1 MSSFNKVILMGNL
14 TRDPE
19 LRQTQS
25 GTSVCRFAIA
35 VNRSYNSQDGSS
47 RDETCFVEIDCFGK
61 SAENIAKF
69 FSKGK
74 PILVEGRL
82 RQDSWEDKQ
91 SGQKRTKLMVVLER
105 FEFVGG
111 ARDNA
116 PTAAAT
122 MRIIPRPNRVQMRAA
137 RANRS
142 VLAAKMSKTTT
153 FLSEK
158 FPLKQI

>member
-1 MSSFNKVILMGNL
+1 MASFNKVILMGNL

-25 GTSVCRFAIA
+25 GTSVCRFSIA
-35 VNRSYNSQDGSS
+35 VNRSYNAQDGSS

-91 SGQKRTKLMVVLER
+91 TGQKRTKLMVVLER
-105 FEFVGG
+105 FEFVGS
-111 ARDNA
+111 ARDNGSGGSYD
-116 PTAAAT
+116 
-122 MRIIPRPNRVQMRAA
+122 V
-137 RANRS
+137 
-142 VLAAKMSKTTT
+142 AAKRGRIASGPA
-153 FLSEK
+153 EAAGRA
-158 FPLKQI
+158 

>member
-1 MSSFNKVILMGNL
+1 MASFNKVILIGNL

-25 GTSVCRFAIA
+25 GTCVCRFSIA
-35 VNRSYNSQDGSS
+35 VNRSYNAQDGSA
-47 RDETCFVEIDCFGK
+47 RDEACFVEIDCFGK

-82 RQDSWEDKQ
+82 RQESWQDKQ
-91 SGQKRTKLMVVLER
+91 TGQNRTKLMVVLER

-111 ARDNA
+111 GF
-116 PTAAAT
+116 AAAPEESGGAGN
-122 MRIIPRPNRVQMRAA
+122 RAQAPKVDQSNQSDFQARYLGNAAQDELEDDIP
-137 RANRS
+137 
-142 VLAAKMSKTTT
+142 
-153 FLSEK
+153 F
-158 FPLKQI
+158 

>member
-116 PTAAAT
+116 SNGGGYDADYSAPQ
-122 MRIIPRPNRVQMRAA
+122 PRSNAGGTRQSQ
-137 RANRS
+137 RS
-142 VLAAKMSKTTT
+142 R
-153 FLSEK
+153 SEDVEDDDVP
-158 FPLKQI
+158 F

>member
-25 GTSVCRFAIA
+25 GTSVCRFSIA
-35 VNRSYNSQDGSS
+35 VNRSYNSQDGSL

-61 SAENIAKF
+61 SAENVARY

-91 SGQKRTKLMVVLER
+91 TGQKRTKLMVVLER

-111 ARDNA
+111 RDSNGGFAGGNSGGYDSEYSA
-116 PTAAAT
+116 PQ
-122 MRIIPRPNRVQMRAA
+122 PRGGVRQQSRPRNDDIEDDDVP
-137 RANRS
+137 
-142 VLAAKMSKTTT
+142 
-153 FLSEK
+153 F
-158 FPLKQI
+158 

>member
-25 GTSVCRFAIA
+25 GTSVCRFSIA
-35 VNRSYNSQDGSS
+35 VNRSYNAQDGSA

-69 FSKGK
+69 FNKGK

-82 RQDSWEDKQ
+82 RQDSWDDKQ
-91 SGQKRTKLMVVLER
+91 TGQKRTKLMVVLER

-111 ARDNA
+111 SARGEGGSSEGDYSQQQQPSAA
-116 PTAAAT
+116 PQ
-122 MRIIPRPNRVQMRAA
+122 PRAPRQQGGAPQRTRDDLEDDDVP
-137 RANRS
+137 
-142 VLAAKMSKTTT
+142 
-153 FLSEK
+153 F
-158 FPLKQI
+158 

>member
-1 MSSFNKVILMGNL
+1 MASFNKVILMGNL

-25 GTSVCRFAIA
+25 GTSVCRFSIA
-35 VNRSYNSQDGSS
+35 VNRSYNAQDGSS

-69 FSKGK
+69 FRKGK

-91 SGQKRTKLMVVLER
+91 TGQKRTNLMVVLAR
-105 FEFVGG
+105 FEFVGT
-111 ARDNA
+111 ARDNGSGGSFDVELSA
-116 PTAAAT
+116 PQ
-122 MRIIPRPNRVQMRAA
+122 PRGGAA
-137 RANRS
+137 RPAQQRQQDELEDDD
-142 VLAAKMSKTTT
+142 VP
-153 FLSEK
+153 F
-158 FPLKQI
+158 

>member
-1 MSSFNKVILMGNL
+1 MASFNKVILMGNL

-25 GTSVCRFAIA
+25 GTSVCRFSIA
-35 VNRSYNSQDGSS
+35 VNRSYSAQDGSS

-61 SAENIAKF
+61 TAENIAKYF
-69 FSKGK
+69 NKGK

-82 RQDSWEDKQ
+82 RQDAWEDKQ

-111 ARDNA
+111 VDATARENRGV
-116 PTAAAT
+116 AT
-122 MRIIPRPNRVQMRAA
+122 KRPAQTEFETRGKWEPDDDDVP
-137 RANRS
+137 
-142 VLAAKMSKTTT
+142 
-153 FLSEK
+153 F
-158 FPLKQI
+158 

>member
-1 MSSFNKVILMGNL
+1 MASFNKVILMGNL

-25 GTSVCRFAIA
+25 GTSVCRFSIA
-35 VNRSYNSQDGSS
+35 VNRSYNAQDGSS

-91 SGQKRTKLMVVLER
+91 TGQKRTKLMVVLER
-105 FEFVGG
+105 FEFVGS
-111 ARDNA
+111 ARDNGGSYDVEYSA
-116 PTAAAT
+116 PQ
-122 MRIIPRPNRVQMRAA
+122 PRGGASRPVQQRQQDELEDDD
-137 RANRS
+137 
-142 VLAAKMSKTTT
+142 VP
-153 FLSEK
+153 F
-158 FPLKQI
+158 

>member
-1 MSSFNKVILMGNL
+1 MASFNKVILMGNL

-25 GTSVCRFAIA
+25 GTSVCRFSIA
-35 VNRSYNSQDGSS
+35 VNRSYNAQDGSA

-91 SGQKRTKLMVVLER
+91 TGQKRTKLMVVLER
-105 FEFVGG
+105 FEFVGS
-111 ARDNA
+111 ARDSGGSYDAEYSA
-116 PTAAAT
+116 PQ
-122 MRIIPRPNRVQMRAA
+122 PRGGSASQAPQRQQDELEDDDVP
-137 RANRS
+137 
-142 VLAAKMSKTTT
+142 
-153 FLSEK
+153 F
-158 FPLKQI
+158 